1 MKTYQQ
7 IMGVNCDD
15 QQVETRPKPLTLFF
29 FNSCKE
35 IEINF
40 GSCEPPKA

>member
-15 QQVETRPKPLTLFF
+15 QQVETRPCSFLIPAE
-29 FNSCKE
+29 E